1 MTWLRLFF
9 DPIGRIDR
17 RAFVLGLLGMLGLSI
32 VTAVLVNGSPKL
44 ALALIPIVAEL
55 AVTALFHGPV
65 QDLDTPTMV
74 AFGLILAV
82 RAYILACLCIK
93 RLRDQGRTPDW
104 LVVMVV
110 LTLMGHVAAGAWGPD
125 ELDKVLPFVGLILD
139 VLGLSVL
146 WAIFLVLLARAP
158 TYSPGSLKVKPSS

>member
-1 MTWLRLFF
+1 MTWLRLLF
-9 DPIGRIDR
+9 DPSGRIGRH
-17 RAFVLGLLGMLGLSI
+17 AFILGLLGMLGLSI
-32 VTAVLVNGSPKL
+32 ATGALVSRSPTLVL
-44 ALALIPIVAEL
+44 ALMPIVGDL

-65 QDLDTPTMV
+65 QGLDTSTMV

-104 LVVMVV
+104 LVVMIAV
-110 LTLMGHVAAGAWGPD
+110 TLVGHVAAGAWRPD
-125 ELDKVLPFVGLILD
+125 EFDKFLPFVGLLLD

-146 WAIFLVLLARAP
+146 WSVFLVLLARAP
-158 TYSPGSLKVKPSS
+158 TYASRTPPG

>member
-1 MTWLRLFF
+1 MAWLRLLF
-9 DPIGRIDR
+9 DPTGRIDR
-17 RAFVLGLLGMLGLSI
+17 RAFVIGLLGMLGLSI
-32 VTAVLVNGSPKL
+32 ATAVLVKGAPKL
-44 ALALIPIVAEL
+44 ALALMPIVGDL

-65 QDLDTPTMV
+65 QGLDTSTMV
-74 AFGLILAV
+74 GFGLILTV

-110 LTLMGHVAAGAWGPD
+110 VTLMAHVAAGAWQPD
-125 ELDKVLPFVGLILD
+125 ELDKFLPFVGLLLD

-146 WAIFLVLLARAP
+146 WSVFLALLARAP
-158 TYSPGSLKVKPSS
+158 TYTPERPPG